1 MPQYKAPLRDIR
13 FVLYDVLD
21 VEKHYASLPGAEDLS
36 REVLDAMLG
45 EAAKLIETVVAP
57 LNRTGDEEGCHWSPE
72 GVRTP
77 KGFKDAYKKYY
88 EAGLGS
94 LSGDPEFGG
103 QGLPPSLGLVCSEML
118 AAANNSFCMYPG
130 LTNGAIAAIHAHGTP
145 EHQQAYL
152 PKMISGEWSGTM
164 CLTEA
169 HCGTD
174 LGLLRTKAVPSP
186 DKDGS
191 YLITGEKIFISAG
204 EHDLTDNIVHLVL
217 ARLPDAPAGTKGISL
232 FIVPKHLPAAASGV
246 SAGAPSTNNVKCA
259 SIEHKMGIKASA
271 TCVMVFEDAKGY
283 LVGEPHKGL
292 RCMFTMMNV
301 ARLGTG
307 MQGFA
312 QGEASFQGA
321 LAYARDR
328 LQMRSLTGPKAPDKV
343 ADPIIV
349 HPDVRR
355 MLLTQKA
362 FAEGA
367 RALAL
372 YCGTL
377 ADTAHRRPDT
387 DAAKQAESML
397 ELLTPI
403 CKAFMTDTGFESTN
417 LGMQVLG
424 GHGYIRE
431 HGMEQLVRDCRIL
444 QQYEGANGIQALDL
458 LGRKVLATGGAT
470 LRVFTNE
477 IDAFVQQ
484 HASKPELK
492 EFTDVL
498 APLTKEWHELVGDI
512 LQRAIKNPDEAGAAS
527 YDFLTYSGYV
537 TYAYLFARMAA
548 VASEK
553 AKVGGAD
560 VDFFKAKVQTARFFF
575 QRLLPRTRG
584 LVPTIKAS
592 SGALMDVQDAHFA
605 F

>member
-13 FVLYDVLD
+13 FVLFELLD
-21 VEKHYASLPGAEDLS
+21 LEKHYAQLPGAEELS
-36 REVLDAMLG
+36 REVVDAMLG
-45 EAAKLIETVVAP
+45 ETAKLIETVIAP
-57 LNRTGDEEGCHWSPE
+57 LNRSGDEEGCHWSPE

-77 KGFKDAYKKYY
+77 KGFKEAYKQYY

-94 LSGDPEFGG
+94 LAGDPEYGG
-103 QGLPPSLGLVCSEML
+103 QGLPPSLGLVCSEL
-118 AAANNSFCMYPG
+118 VSAANNSFCMYPG
-130 LTNGAIAAIHAHGTP
+130 LTNGAIAAISAHGTL
-145 EHQQAYL
+145 EQKQAYL

-174 LGLLRTKAVPSP
+174 LGLLRTKAEPN
-186 DKDGS
+186 KDGS
-191 YLITGEKIFISAG
+191 FRITGEKIFISAG
-204 EHDLTDNIVHLVL
+204 EHDMADNIVHLVL

-232 FIVPKHLPAAASGV
+232 FIVPKRLPAADGGV
-246 SAGAPSTNNVKCA
+246 GEANGVKCA

-271 TCVMVFEDAKGY
+271 TAVLVFEDAKGFM
-283 LVGEPHKGL
+283 VGEPHKGL

-328 LQMRSLTGPKAPDKV
+328 LQMRSLSGPKAPDKP

-362 FAEGA
+362 FAEGS
-367 RALAL
+367 RALAY
-372 YCGTL
+372 YCGKL
-377 ADTAHRRPDT
+377 ADIVRMKHGT
-387 DAAKQAESML
+387 DDAKQAEAMM

-403 CKAFMTDTGFESTN
+403 CKGFMTDTGFESTN
-417 LGMQVLG
+417 HGMQVLG

-458 LGRKVLATGGAT
+458 LGRKVLANGGAT
-470 LRVFTNE
+470 LRLFTDQM
-477 IDAFVQQ
+477 DAFCQQ
-484 HASKPELK
+484 NANQPELK
-492 EFTDVL
+492 EFVDAL
-498 APLTKEWHELVGDI
+498 APLSKEWHGIVSDI

-527 YDFLTYSGYV
+527 YDFMTYSGYV
-537 TYAYLFARMAA
+537 TYAYLFARMVA
-548 VASEK
+548 VALPKSKSGPEADFYR
-553 AKVGGAD
+553 AKIH
-560 VDFFKAKVQTARFFF
+560 TARFFF

-584 LVPTIKAS
+584 LVPS
-592 SGALMDVQDAHFA
+592 MLSGSANVMDIEDAQFA

>member
-1 MPQYKAPLRDIR
+1 MPPYKAPLRDIR
-13 FVLYDVLD
+13 FVLFELLD
-21 VEKHYASLPGAEDLS
+21 LEKHYAQLPGAEELS
-36 REVLDAMLG
+36 REVVDAMLG
-45 EAAKLIETVVAP
+45 EAAKLIETVIAP
-57 LNRTGDEEGCHWSPE
+57 LNRPGDEEGCHWSPE
-72 GVRTP
+72 GVKTP
-77 KGFKDAYKKYY
+77 KGFKDAYKQYY

-94 LSGDPEFGG
+94 LAGDPEYGG
-103 QGLPPSLGLVCSEML
+103 QGLPPSLGLVCSEMV
-118 AAANNSFCMYPG
+118 AAANNSFSMYPG
-130 LTNGAIAAIHAHGTP
+130 LTNGAIAAISAHGT
-145 EHQQAYL
+145 EEQKQAYL

-174 LGLLRTKAVPSP
+174 LGLLRTKAEPN
-186 DKDGS
+186 KDGS
-191 YLITGEKIFISAG
+191 FRITGEKIFISAG

-217 ARLPDAPAGTKGISL
+217 ARLPDAPPGTKGISL
-232 FIVPKHLPAAASGV
+232 FIVPKHLPSSNGGV
-246 SAGAPSTNNVKCA
+246 GEANNVKCA

-271 TCVMVFEDAKGY
+271 TAVLVFEEARGF

-292 RCMFTMMNV
+292 KCMFTMMNV

-328 LQMRSLTGPKAPDKV
+328 LQMRALTGPKAPDKP

-367 RALAL
+367 RALAF
-372 YCGTL
+372 YCGQL
-377 ADTAHRRPDT
+377 ADIVRLKHGSD
-387 DAAKQAESML
+387 DAKRAETMM

-403 CKAFMTDTGFESTN
+403 CKGFMTDTGYESAN
-417 LGMQVLG
+417 HGMQVLG

-458 LGRKVLATGGAT
+458 LGRKVLANGGAT
-470 LRVFTNE
+470 LRIFTDQ
-477 IDAFVQQ
+477 IDAFCQQ
-484 HASKPELK
+484 HAAQPELK
-492 EFTDVL
+492 EFVDAL
-498 APLTKEWHELVGDI
+498 APLTKEWHGLVGDI

-527 YDFLTYSGYV
+527 YDFMTYSGYV
-537 TYAYLFARMAA
+537 TYAFLFARMAA
-548 VASEK
+548 VALPKSK
-553 AKVGGAD
+553 AGAD
-560 VDFFKAKVQTARFFF
+560 ADFYRAKVQTARFFF

-584 LVPTIKAS
+584 LIPS
-592 SGALMDVQDAHFA
+592 MLSGAANVMELEDAHFA

>member
-21 VEKHYASLPGAEDLS
+21 VEKHYARLPGAEDLNA
-36 REVLDAMLG
+36 EVVDAMLS
-45 EAAKLIETVVAP
+45 EAAKLIETVIAP
-57 LNRTGDEEGCHWSPE
+57 LNRPGDEEGCHWSPE

-77 KGFKDAYKKYY
+77 KGFKEAYKQYY
-88 EAGLGS
+88 EVGLGS
-94 LSGDPEFGG
+94 LAADSEYGG

-118 AAANNSFCMYPG
+118 SAANNSFCMYPG
-130 LTNGAIAAIHAHGTP
+130 LTNGAIAAIRAHGTA
-145 EHQQAYL
+145 EQKQTYL
-152 PKMISGEWSGTM
+152 PNMIAGTWSGTM

-174 LGLLRTKAVPSP
+174 LGLLRTKAVPNG
-186 DKDGS
+186 DGT
-191 YLITGEKIFISAG
+191 YRITGEKIFISAG
-204 EHDLTDNIVHLVL
+204 EHDMSDNIVHLVL

-232 FIVPKHLPAAASGV
+232 FIVPKKLPAADGGKGTGAS
-246 SAGAPSTNNVKCA
+246 NNVKCA

-271 TCVMVFEDAKGY
+271 TCVIVFEESTGF

-307 MQGFA
+307 MQGYA
-312 QGEASFQGA
+312 QGQASFQGA
-321 LAYARDR
+321 LEYARDR
-328 LQMRSLTGPKAPDKV
+328 IQMRALTGPKAPDKP

-355 MLLTQKA
+355 MLLIQKA
-362 FAEGA
+362 FTEGS

-377 ADTAHRRPDT
+377 ADIVHRMPDT
-387 DAAKQAESML
+387 DEAKTSEALL

-403 CKAFMTDTGFESTN
+403 CKAFMTDTGFEATN

-431 HGMEQLVRDCRIL
+431 HGMEQLVRDGRIL
-444 QQYEGANGIQALDL
+444 QQYEGTNGIQALDL
-458 LGRKVLATGGAT
+458 LGRKVLATGGAS
-470 LRVFTNE
+470 LRAFTDQ
-477 IDAFVQQ
+477 IDSFCKQ
-484 HASKPELK
+484 HAGKPELK
-492 EFTDVL
+492 EFVDALV
-498 APLTKEWHELVGDI
+498 PLSKEWNDLVGQI

-527 YDFLTYSGYV
+527 YDFLSYSGYV
-537 TYAYLFARMAA
+537 TYAFLHARMAA
-548 VASEK
+548 AAI
-553 AKVGGAD
+553 AKKHKTNGAEG
-560 VDFFKAKVQTARFFF
+560 DFYKAKVQTARFFF

-584 LVPTIKAS
+584 LVPAMM
-592 SGALMDVQDAHFA
+592 SGSANLMDLEDAHFS

>member
-13 FVLYDVLD
+13 FVLFDLLD
-21 VEKHYASLPGAEDLS
+21 VEKHYSTLQGAEDLS
-36 REVLDAMLG
+36 REVLEAMLG

-57 LNRTGDEEGCHWSPE
+57 LNRSGDEEGCHWSPE

-77 KGFKDAYKKYY
+77 RGFKEAYQQYY
-88 EAGLGS
+88 AAGLGS
-94 LSGDPEFGG
+94 LAGDPEYGG

-118 AAANNSFCMYPG
+118 AAANNSFSMYPG
-130 LTNGAIAAIHAHGTP
+130 LTNGAIAAIRAHGTP
-145 EHQQAYL
+145 EQKQTYL
-152 PKMISGEWSGTM
+152 PKMIAGEWSGTM

-174 LGLLRTKAVPSP
+174 LGLLRTKAEPSP
-186 DKDGS
+186 DKDG

-217 ARLPDAPAGTKGISL
+217 ARLPGAPAGTKGISL
-232 FIVPKHLPAAASGV
+232 FIVPKFLPAADGGV
-246 SAGAPSTNNVKCA
+246 GKPNGVKCG
-259 SIEHKMGIKASA
+259 SLEHKMGIKASA

-292 RCMFTMMNV
+292 RAMFTMMNV

-321 LAYARDR
+321 LSYARER
-328 LQMRSLTGPKAPDKV
+328 IQMRSLTGPKAPDKA

-362 FAEGA
+362 FAEGS
-367 RALAL
+367 RALAFH
-372 YCGTL
+372 CGML
-377 ADTAHRRPDT
+377 ADVVHRRPET
-387 DAAKQAESML
+387 DEAKQAEAML

-403 CKAFMTDTGFESTN
+403 CKAFMTDSGFESSN

-431 HGMEQLVRDCRIL
+431 HGMEQLVRDGRIL

-458 LGRKVLATGGAT
+458 LGRKVLATGGAS
-470 LRVFTNE
+470 LRSFTDQ
-477 IDAFVQQ
+477 IDAFCKQ
-484 HASKPELK
+484 HENTPELK
-492 EFTDVL
+492 EFTAAL
-498 APLTKEWHELVGDI
+498 APLTREWNDLVQQI
-512 LQRAIKNPDEAGAAS
+512 LQAAIKNADEAGAAS

-537 TYAYLFARMAA
+537 TYAYLFARMAVVSSQKLKA
-548 VASEK
+548 GDSEADFYR
-553 AKVGGAD
+553 AKLH
-560 VDFFKAKVQTARFFF
+560 TARFFF
-575 QRLLPRTRG
+575 QRLLPRTRA
-584 LVPTIKAS
+584 LVPS
-592 SGALMDVQDAHFA
+592 MLSGAGNLMELADPHFA

>member
-13 FVLYDVLD
+13 FVLYDVLEID
-21 VEKHYASLPGAEDLS
+21 KHYAKLPGAEDLTP
-36 REVLDAMLG
+36 EVVDAMIG
-45 EAAKLIETVVAP
+45 EAAKLIETVIAP
-57 LNRTGDEEGCHWSPE
+57 LNRSGDEEGCHWSDE
-72 GVRTP
+72 GVTTP
-77 KGFKDAYKKYY
+77 KGFKEAYKQYY
-88 EAGLGS
+88 DAGLGS
-94 LSGDPEFGG
+94 MAGDPDYGG

-118 AAANNSFCMYPG
+118 SAANNSFCMYPG
-130 LTNGAIAAIHAHGTP
+130 LTNGAIACIRAHGTP
-145 EHQQAYL
+145 EQRQTYL
-152 PKMISGEWSGTM
+152 PNMIAGTWSGTM

-174 LGLLRTKAVPSP
+174 LGLLRTKAVPNG
-186 DKDGS
+186 DGT
-191 YLITGEKIFISAG
+191 YNITGEKIFISAG
-204 EHDLTDNIVHLVL
+204 DHDMAENIVHLVL

-232 FIVPKHLPAAASGV
+232 FIVPKHTPLPNGETASN
-246 SAGAPSTNNVKCA
+246 AVKCA

-271 TCVMVFEDAKGY
+271 TCVIVFEDAKGY

-328 LQMRSLTGPKAPDKV
+328 IQMRSLTGPKAPDKP

-362 FAEGA
+362 LTEGS
-367 RALAL
+367 RALAF

-377 ADTAHRRPDT
+377 ADIVSRKPDS
-387 DAAKQAESML
+387 DEAIKAEALM

-403 CKAFMTDTGFESTN
+403 CKAFMTDTGFEASN
-417 LGMQVLG
+417 LGMQVFG

-431 HGMEQLVRDCRIL
+431 HGMEQLVRDGRIL
-444 QQYEGANGIQALDL
+444 QQYEGTNGIQSLDL
-458 LGRKVLATGGAT
+458 LGRKVLATGGAS
-470 LRVFTNE
+470 LRAFTDQ
-477 IDAFVQQ
+477 IDAFCQQ
-484 HASKPELK
+484 NAGNADLR
-492 EFTDVL
+492 EFIDAL
-498 APLTKEWHELVGDI
+498 GPLTKEWHDLVSQI

-527 YDFLTYSGYV
+527 YDFLSYSGYI
-537 TYAYLFARMAA
+537 TYAFLFARMAA
-548 VASEK
+548 VSLAKLK
-553 AKVGGAD
+553 AGPAD
-560 VDFFKAKVQTARFFF
+560 ADFYRAKLHTARFFF
-575 QRLLPRTRG
+575 QRLLPRTRA
-584 LVPTIKAS
+584 LVPS
-592 SGALMDVQDAHFA
+592 MLSGAGNLMDLA
-605 F
+605 